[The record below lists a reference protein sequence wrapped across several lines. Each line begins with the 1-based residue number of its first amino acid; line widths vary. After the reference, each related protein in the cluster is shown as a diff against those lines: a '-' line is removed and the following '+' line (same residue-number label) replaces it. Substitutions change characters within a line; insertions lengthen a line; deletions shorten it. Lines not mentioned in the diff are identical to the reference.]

1 MQSGIHA
8 LTSGSNGRSQLK
20 RRGISLNF
28 SAYGLF
34 FYLYD
39 EESRLHRNVGTFY
52 TKMQRSFQG
61 NRILMKCQQSTIS
74 QVDSILIIF
83 HSREYKSLVAGRQFS
98 KVTPNIC
105 GSSVWNVPIPTSWLL
120 KFLNGTHVWKICA
133 SLLVLIYK
141 LWPNLN
147 TVTNIN
153 VIDETGPI

>member
-105 GSSVWNVPIPTSWLL
+105 GSSVWNVPHTNLLAPEIFKWHPCLENLRIPPRTDLQ
-120 KFLNGTHVWKICA
+120 TMA
-133 SLLVLIYK
+133 
-141 LWPNLN
+141 
-147 TVTNIN
+147 
-153 VIDETGPI
+153 